1 MCHLFFLKE
10 AKMKIISKAFKLF
23 LSLSLILALV
33 GCAGF
38 GSSVRAEPEEL
49 LYFSWQCNQVFT
61 PGPYS
66 VSLIVYGSGDL
77 TGTLGDVQLSGGGS
91 PTAPAG
97 QCQDIAKEAVDIAM
111 GLECQTRGAVVGTNN
126 AVFGAFCTGS
136 RTKLIA
142 VMGELLSHATTFV
155 VPTP

>member
-1 MCHLFFLKE
+1 ME
-10 AKMKIISKAFKLF
+10 IISKAFKLF

-49 LYFSWQCNQVFT
+49 LYFSWQCKQQTFA
-61 PGPYS
+61 PGVYS
-66 VSLIVYGSGDL
+66 VSLNVYGSGDL
-77 TGTLGDVQLSGGGS
+77 TGTLGDVQLSGGAS
-91 PTAPAG
+91 PPAPAG

-111 GLECQTRGAVVGTNN
+111 GLECQTRGAVVGTNT

-142 VMGELLSHATTFV
+142 VMGELLRHAATFV